1 MIPRSSHH
9 CWKVAALYK
18 SDLGI
23 DPQSIKLKI
32 LTVVTLNK
40 SSAVL
45 DAPDLT
51 GPIIIAVALGV
62 FLLLAGKLHFGDILG
77 LSVFG
82 SILLYLLL
90 NMMSKVLNSSIQAVA
105 IVPVYTVLSVLGYC
119 QAPMLVLGMF
129 RMMSGMSSP
138 FLILIS
144 ISIAVWSAAAA
155 TIFFGAILELESKK
169 WLVGFPVFLYYL
181 VFVEI
186 ILF

>member
-1 MIPRSSHH
+1 
-9 CWKVAALYK
+9 
-18 SDLGI
+18 
-23 DPQSIKLKI
+23 
-32 LTVVTLNK
+32 
-40 SSAVL
+40 
-45 DAPDLT
+45 
-51 GPIIIAVALGV
+51 
-62 FLLLAGKLHFGDILG
+62 
-77 LSVFG
+77 
-82 SILLYLLL
+82 
-90 NMMSKVLNSSIQAVA
+90 
-105 IVPVYTVLSVLGYC
+105 VLSVLGYC

>member
-90 NMMSKVLNSSIQAVA
+90 NMMSKVLNSSI
-105 IVPVYTVLSVLGYC
+105 
-119 QAPMLVLGMF
+119 
-129 RMMSGMSSP
+129 
-138 FLILIS
+138 
-144 ISIAVWSAAAA
+144 
-155 TIFFGAILELESKK
+155 
-169 WLVGFPVFLYYL
+169 
-181 VFVEI
+181 
-186 ILF
+186 